1 MPVCQSEWP
10 LGLRRRSEVSLLL
23 RLSARI
29 PPGAWMSVS
38 CECCVLSG
46 RGLCDELITFPEES
60 CQLWCVGVESSRMRR
75 QWSSGTGRESNANI
89 AQTMHRTKCHCR
101 DLEHAVSRSDPE
113 CSGMFHLT
121 VALPFSSDRSVGIVS
136 KQDNQVSMFNSQKVR
151 KIIFFFRNVKASS
164 GGHSSSYSAGAGGP
178 LLGVNMAGTYLSTAS
193 I

>member
-121 VALPFSSDRSVGIVS
+121 VALPFSWDRPVGIVPKLRARRPS
-136 KQDNQVSMFNSQKVR
+136 IDVQFPQGEREFS
-151 KIIFFFRNVKASS
+151 FFPKCQGQLWGTLIYLFS
-164 GGHSSSYSAGAGGP
+164 GSRGP
-178 LLGVNMAGTYLSTAS
+178 SPRG
-193 I
+193 